1 MLYGI
6 LLAGGGSGGF
16 RKWVL
21 GTSTEL
27 RVPFKWG
34 GGGFAGCVRVLIDC
48 LNVCVCVH
56 HVYNNPHRLMM
67 IEYYA
72 SSSRVCTCEDAH
84 HHISTPRPR

>member
-1 MLYGI
+1 MASCSLVVVVVVFVNGYWERQ
-6 LLAGGGSGGF
+6 LNCASRSSG
-16 RKWVL
+16 
-21 GTSTEL
+21 
-27 RVPFKWG
+27 G